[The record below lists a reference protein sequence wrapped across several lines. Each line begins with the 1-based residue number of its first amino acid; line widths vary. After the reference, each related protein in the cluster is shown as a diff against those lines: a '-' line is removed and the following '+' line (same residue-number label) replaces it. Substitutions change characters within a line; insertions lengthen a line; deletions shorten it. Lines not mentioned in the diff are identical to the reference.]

1 MEMQMDLSK
10 LKDKVY
16 LKILEASDDP
26 RTMSND
32 SLVQACFLFD
42 EFSFDEEQ
50 ARVVKEVY
58 NEIIRRAHFLTHQ

>member
-1 MEMQMDLSK
+1 MDLSK

-32 SLVQACFLFD
+32 SLVQASFLFD

-50 ARVVKEVY
+50 VRVVKEVY
-58 NEIIRRAHFLTHQ
+58 NEIIRRAHFLTQQ